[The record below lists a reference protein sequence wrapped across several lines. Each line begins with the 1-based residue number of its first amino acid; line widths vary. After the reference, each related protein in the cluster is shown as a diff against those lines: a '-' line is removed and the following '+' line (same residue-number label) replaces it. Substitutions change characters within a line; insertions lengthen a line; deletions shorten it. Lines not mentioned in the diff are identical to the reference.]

1 MLLDAI
7 GRTTR
12 SRGPARKATS
22 ALDLG
27 GEIGETTGQEMRDLL
42 LDEAAAVLCV
52 SPETLRAW
60 EQRFGYP
67 HSVFRAAGQRCYAHS
82 EAIALRDSLEAG
94 LSIVSAINTAR
105 AAGPDSEAPDPH

>member
-7 GRTTR
+7 GRMSR

-27 GEIGETTGQEMRDLL
+27 GEIGETTVKEMRDLL

-67 HSVFRAAGQRCYAHS
+67 HSVFGAAGQRCYARS
-82 EAIALRDSLEAG
+82 EVLALRDSLEAG
-94 LSIVSAINTAR
+94 LSIASAINAAR
-105 AAGPDSEAPDPH
+105 AAGTDSDTSQP